1 MNYLTKGGYYYIKEE
16 NKFYSCL
23 HGCSECNTK
32 SICKRCFNSYLISD
46 EKTSCKFI
54 TDEMRCIFNCNKV
67 PISDISESKIQN
79 LVNAYS
85 KGYLHDDSTVEI
97 YRDNGTKY
105 IIMIFKNLNC
115 SNIYGFDI
123 PCLNDDVDYKKRK
136 LEESDNINF
145 NSENLTNKMI
155 KATGQERL
163 IQTFIKIENKVVYSF
178 YDERTAT
185 KYKIDEYCKGEKI
198 LIKKNISNY
207 IINNKLSQKEVDK
220 VLNSK
225 INIFDSK
232 NKFFNDICMSYSV
245 NDTDITLEKRI
256 KYFYQNY
263 YLDDLCGENC
273 TFNSIIYNEKSIIC
287 SCDFSDSIND
297 LSISTSNQSIKT
309 NNFEGKINKNIYKS
323 FFCEF
328 KNIKKIIVHISF

>member
-1 MNYLTKGGYYYIKEE
+1 
-16 NKFYSCL
+16 
-23 HGCSECNTK
+23 
-32 SICKRCFNSYLISD
+32 
-46 EKTSCKFI
+46 
-54 TDEMRCIFNCNKV
+54 
-67 PISDISESKIQN
+67 
-79 LVNAYS
+79 
-85 KGYLHDDSTVEI
+85 
-97 YRDNGTKY
+97 
-105 IIMIFKNLNC
+105 MIFKNLNC
-115 SNIYGFDI
+115 SNIYGFEI

-136 LEESDNINF
+136 LEENENINF

-185 KYKIDEYCKGEKI
+185 KYKIDDYCEDCKSEKI
-198 LIKKNISNY
+198 LVKKNISNY

-220 VLNSK
+220 VLNLE
-225 INIFDSK
+225 INIFDSE
-232 NKFFNDICMSYSV
+232 NKFFNDICMSYSI

-323 FFCEF
+323 FSCEF
-328 KNIKKIIVHISF
+328 KNIK